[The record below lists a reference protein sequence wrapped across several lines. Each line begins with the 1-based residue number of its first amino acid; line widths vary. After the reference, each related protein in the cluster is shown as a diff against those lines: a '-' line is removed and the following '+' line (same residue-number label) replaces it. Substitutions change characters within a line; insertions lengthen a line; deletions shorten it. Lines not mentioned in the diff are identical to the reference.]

1 MTLEALPQSPD
12 QKCPVRGGCSRYYS
26 VQFQVPP
33 FITMKSGN
41 LIQLLY
47 FRGKKKG
54 TFLSCCYTQV
64 SSCCRLTKSGV
75 LHWTEGM
82 SKINKRHHYRLLFLP
97 KPQTQEQTKL
107 VLACPSVTQLL
118 LLVTHEPQQPPFTA
132 RLPGHLPSL
141 LFEKML

>member
-47 FRGKKKG
+47 FREKKKRH
-54 TFLSCCYTQV
+54 FL
-64 SSCCRLTKSGV
+64 
-75 LHWTEGM
+75 E
-82 SKINKRHHYRLLFLP
+82 
-97 KPQTQEQTKL
+97 
-107 VLACPSVTQLL
+107 LL
-118 LLVTHEPQQPPFTA
+118 LY
-132 RLPGHLPSL
+132 PGKFMLQTDKVRGAAL
-141 LFEKML
+141 DRRYEQEK